1 MIERIIEFSI
11 RNRFVV
17 ILATLGITIWGIH
30 AVINTP
36 VDAIPDLSENQVI
49 VFTDWMGRSPKEI
62 EDQITYPLSVNLQ
75 GLAGVKAVRSSSEFN
90 FSMINIIF
98 EDNIDFYFA
107 RERVLERLTL
117 ASTFLPPGVV
127 PYMAPDATALG
138 QIFWYTV
145 EGQGQDLGRL
155 RAIQDW
161 YVRYQLNSVPGVA
174 QVASAGGFPIEYQI
188 DVDPNKLRAYNV
200 TLGELFSAVARSNSS
215 VGGKVV
221 QKGNA
226 EYIIRGVGWIENT
239 KDIEKIVVKADPQKG
254 TPICVSNLAVVS
266 QGSEFRRSALE
277 KNGNE
282 AVGAVVMMRH
292 GENPLEVTRRIKAKI
307 QELQPGLPEGVRI
320 VPFYDRTRLIHGAI
334 ETVTDTLRDEM
345 IIASL
350 AILLILMHL
359 RSAILICM
367 TLPLAVL
374 VSFILM
380 RHFNIASNIMSLSG
394 IAISIGILVDQAIV
408 MVENATHHLT
418 AHFGHNVKITGDT
431 REIVIPACRMVGR
444 PIFFSV
450 IIILLSFIPV
460 FALTGQEGKNFHPLA
475 FTKSFAM
482 IGVAILSI
490 TLVPALIPTFI
501 KGRLRAEEDSWL
513 VRNMIAIYK
522 PWLTWLMPRW
532 NLAMWA
538 FSALLILGAGLFPIN
553 AIVPI
558 PWHWCFLFVVG
569 LTMAITVI
577 FTRGA
582 RWQLLSFVTLAAL
595 ALTAYGFPKI
605 GVDYMPPLDEGSILD
620 MPVTVPRASV
630 TQTTDDLK
638 ARDALLRR
646 FPEVEL
652 IVGKSG
658 RADTPTDP
666 SPLDMVES
674 VITLRPKDH
683 WPKRKLRYRDAEK
696 QTAVV
701 LAALQD
707 RHLIGPIPQESDRH
721 AMLDPATM
729 NAATRMDEAMREMTL
744 QQFSEFETALGP
756 QLLDQFIAELVGRW
770 QKAGRLLAP
779 LSEADMHRLAG
790 GLRKQFATIL
800 AAGPGQ
806 EDVNRL
812 MQQIAEKLAAEKKV
826 ELNPELLAVHFHP
839 LYTAYLAVTNVLGS
853 EQPTLFTEMFDFIA
867 YEREKHWRE
876 RVRQLDHDIFPRA
889 IAAYDQYAIEEL
901 HKLADEKGLWA
912 ETSSP
917 LPKGEDTHSV
927 SPHPLAGEGPGV
939 RAANESAV
947 LDHLAQ
953 RGPHPNPL
961 PKGEGT
967 KPFPNPLP
975 KGEGTDLRSLHEE
988 LDATWSAPHILP
1000 WDNLFLW
1007 KSTMLSRKKSDEGTD
1022 LLKEID
1028 SVVRMPGWANIWTQ
1042 PIINRIDMLATGVRT
1057 MIGVK
1062 VFGNDLDKI
1071 QEVSEQVAEVLKQI
1085 PGAVDVFPDQS
1096 RGKGYL
1102 EIKIDRD
1109 RAARYGVNVGDV
1121 QDVIETALGGRAIT
1135 MTVEGR
1141 ERFPVRVRYARTFRE
1156 DEEDVKNLLVN
1167 AATASM
1173 GSSGAMGNAGMN
1185 GGGGASPSSR
1195 NSPPVQVP
1203 LAMVADVK
1211 IVEGPAMIKSENGML
1226 RNYVQLNVRDRD
1238 VVGFVEEAQRVV
1250 AQKVKLPQGMYL
1262 AWSGQF
1268 ENQVRAG
1275 KTMLVVFPAV
1285 ILVIFVILFLT
1296 YNDLIDALLMMKA
1309 VPEAMVGGIFLLW
1322 LFDYHFSVAVQ
1333 VGFIACFGMATET
1346 GIIMLVYLRDAVEKR
1361 GGLEHIRSL
1370 RELRHAV
1377 IEGAVHRLR
1386 PKLLTEGVAIIA
1398 LAPMLW
1404 ATGVGHEIISAM
1416 AAPVLGGL
1424 LIADEVVDIFIP
1436 VRFYWV
1442 RRYRWLKMHGI
1453 DEATAGYDEAV
1464 RPHAVHE
1471 NGRATAEALLGRERE
1486 AHSDGDGTHA
1496 TPQIAGT

>member
-1 MIERIIEFSI
+1 MIEKTIEFSI

-17 ILATLGITIWGIH
+17 ILLSLGVVIWGVH

-107 RERVLERLTL
+107 RQRVLERLTL

-127 PYMAPDATALG
+127 PYLAPDATALG

-145 EGQGQDLGRL
+145 EGEGQDLGRL

-188 DVDPNKLRAYNV
+188 DVDPNNLRAYNV
-200 TLGELFSAVARSNSS
+200 TLGELFAAVAQSNSA
-215 VGGKVV
+215 VGGKVI

-226 EYIIRGVGWIENT
+226 EYIVRGVGWIEST
-239 KDIEKIVVKADPQKG
+239 KDIEKTVVKADPEKG
-254 TPICVSNLAVVS
+254 TPIYVSNLGTVS
-266 QGSEFRRSALE
+266 QGSEFRRSVLE
-277 KNGNE
+277 KDGNE

-292 GENPLEVTRRIKAKI
+292 GENPLEVTKRIKAKI

-334 ETVTDTLRDEM
+334 EMITETLFHET
-345 IIASL
+345 IIASV

-359 RSAILICM
+359 RSALLICM

-374 VSFILM
+374 SSFILM
-380 RHFNIASNIMSLSG
+380 RHFNIPSNIMSLSG

-418 AHFGHNVKITGDT
+418 AHYGHDKKITGDT
-431 REIVIPACRMVGR
+431 REIIIPACRMVGR

-460 FALTGQEGKNFHPLA
+460 FALTGQEGKTFHPLA

-482 IGVAILSI
+482 IGVAIFSI
-490 TLVPALIPTFI
+490 TLVPALIPSFI
-501 KGRLRAEEDSWL
+501 KGRLRSEEDSWL
-513 VRNMIAIYK
+513 VRNMIGIYK

-538 FSALLILGAGLFPIN
+538 FSALLVLGAGLFPMN

-558 PWHWCFLFVVG
+558 PWHWCFLTVTAI
-569 LTMAITVI
+569 TMAITVI
-577 FTRGA
+577 FTRGV
-582 RWQLLSFVTLAAL
+582 RWQVLSFVTLAAL
-595 ALTAYGFPKI
+595 SLWAYRFPKI

-630 TQTTDDLK
+630 TQATDDLK

-646 FPEVEL
+646 FPEVEM
-652 IVGKSG
+652 IVGKAG

-674 VITLRPKDH
+674 IITLRPKEH
-683 WPKRKLRYRDAEK
+683 WPKRKLDYKDAEK
-696 QTAVV
+696 QMAAA
-701 LAALQD
+701 LAALQQ
-707 RHLIGPIPQESDRH
+707 RRLIDPISEDSERR
-721 AMLDPATM
+721 ALLDPATM
-729 NAATRMDEAMREMTL
+729 NAAMRMDETMRELVL
-744 QQFSEFETALGP
+744 QRFRDFDANLGP
-756 QLLDQFIAELVGRW
+756 KLVRESIVELVGRW
-770 QKAGRLLAP
+770 QKADRLLAP
-779 LSEADMHRLAG
+779 LSEADINRLTGA
-790 GLRKQFATIL
+790 LQKQFATIL
-800 AAGPGQ
+800 AVGAGQ

-812 MQQIAEKLAAEKKV
+812 IQTIAEKLAAEKKV
-826 ELNPELLAVHFHP
+826 ELNPELLTAKFSP
-839 LYTAYLAVTNVLGS
+839 LQAAYLAVANVLGS
-853 EQPTLFTEMFDFIA
+853 EQPTLFTQLFAFI
-867 YEREKHWRE
+867 EGQRDTHWRE
-876 RVRQLDHDIFPRA
+876 FVRQLDHAIFPRA
-889 IAAYDQYAIEEL
+889 VAAYNRCAVEEL

-912 ETSSP
+912 EKTDDAAEQEQLKS
-917 LPKGEDTHSV
+917 LCAELDV
-927 SPHPLAGEGPGV
+927 AWSPH
-939 RAANESAV
+939 
-947 LDHLAQ
+947 
-953 RGPHPNPL
+953 
-961 PKGEGT
+961 
-967 KPFPNPLP
+967 
-975 KGEGTDLRSLHEE
+975 
-988 LDATWSAPHILP
+988 
-1000 WDNLFLW
+1000 LFLW
-1007 KSTMLSRKKSDEGTD
+1007 KKSKDD
-1022 LLKEID
+1022 LLKEVD

-1062 VFGNDLDKI
+1062 VFGNNLDKI
-1071 QEVSEQVAEVLKQI
+1071 QEVSEQVAEALKQI
-1085 PGAVDVFPDQS
+1085 RGAVDVFPDQS

-1109 RAARYGVNVGDV
+1109 RAARYGVKVSDV
-1121 QDVIETALGGRAIT
+1121 QDVIETALGGKAIT

-1141 ERFPVRVRYARTFRE
+1141 ERFPVRVRYNRQSRE
-1156 DEEDVKNLLVN
+1156 DEEDVKNLLVS
-1167 AATASM
+1167 AASAPM
-1173 GSSGAMGNAGMN
+1173 GSSGASGGMS
-1185 GGGGASPSSR
+1185 GGGMPPSPLAPR
-1195 NSPPVQVP
+1195 PSPPLQIP

-1268 ENQVRAG
+1268 EHQVRAG

-1285 ILVIFVILFLT
+1285 ILVIFVILYLT
-1296 YNDLIDALLMMKA
+1296 YNDLIDAFLMMKA

-1322 LFDYHFSVAVQ
+1322 LFGYHFSVAVQ

-1346 GIIMLVYLRDAVEKR
+1346 GIIMLVYLRDAVDRR
-1361 GGLEHIRSL
+1361 GGLEKIQSL
-1370 RELRHAV
+1370 KELRDAV

-1404 ATGVGHEIISAM
+1404 ATGVGHEVISAM

-1453 DEATAGYDEAV
+1453 DEATAGYDLAV
-1464 RPHAVHE
+1464 RPPSLHADSPAAA
-1471 NGRATAEALLGRERE
+1471 RLLMAPGRELECASSGNGADAQTVR
-1486 AHSDGDGTHA
+1486 T
-1496 TPQIAGT
+1496 

>member
-1 MIERIIEFSI
+1 MIEKIIEFSI

-17 ILATLGITIWGIH
+17 ILVSLGVVVWGVH
-30 AVINTP
+30 AVVNTP

-49 VFTDWMGRSPKEI
+49 VFTDWMGRSPREI

-98 EDNIDFYFA
+98 EDDIDFYFA
-107 RERVLERLTL
+107 RQRVLERLTL

-127 PYMAPDATALG
+127 PYLAPDATALG

-145 EGQGQDLGRL
+145 EGEGQDLGRL

-188 DVDPNKLRAYNV
+188 DVDPNNLRAYNV
-200 TLGELFSAVARSNSS
+200 TLGELFTAVAQSNSA
-215 VGGKVV
+215 VGGKVI

-226 EYIIRGVGWIENT
+226 EYIVRGVGWIEST
-239 KDIEKIVVKADPQKG
+239 QDIEKTVVKADPEKG
-254 TPICVSNLAVVS
+254 TPICVSNLGTVS
-266 QGSEFRRSALE
+266 LGAEFRRSVLE

-292 GENPLEVTRRIKAKI
+292 GENPLEVTRRIKTKI
-307 QELQPGLPEGVRI
+307 QQLQAGLPEGVRI

-334 ETVTDTLRDEM
+334 EMITKTLLHEM
-345 IIASL
+345 IIASV
-350 AILLILMHL
+350 AILLILMHF
-359 RSAILICM
+359 RSALLICT

-380 RHFNIASNIMSLSG
+380 RHFNIPSNIMSLSG

-418 AHFGHNVKITGDT
+418 ARYGHDKRITGDT
-431 REIVIPACRMVGR
+431 REIIIPACRMVGR

-450 IIILLSFIPV
+450 IIILLSFVPV
-460 FALTGQEGKNFHPLA
+460 FALTGQEGKMFHPLA

-482 IGVAILSI
+482 IGVAIFSI
-490 TLVPALIPTFI
+490 TLVPALIPSLI
-501 KGRLRAEEDSWL
+501 RGRLRSEEDSWL
-513 VRNMIAIYK
+513 VRNMIGIYK

-538 FSALLILGAGLFPIN
+538 FSALLVLGAGLFPIN

-558 PWHWCFLFVVG
+558 PWHWCFLAVVG
-569 LTMAITVI
+569 ITMAITVI

-582 RWQLLSFVTLAAL
+582 KWQVVSFVTLAAL
-595 ALTAYGFPKI
+595 ALTAYHFPKI

-630 TQTTDDLK
+630 TQVTDDLK

-646 FPEVEL
+646 FPEMEL
-652 IVGKSG
+652 IVGKAG

-666 SPLDMVES
+666 SPLDMVETI
-674 VITLRPKDH
+674 ITLRPKEH
-683 WPKRKLRYRDAEK
+683 WPKRKLEYKDAQK

-701 LAALQD
+701 LAALQQ
-707 RHLIGPIPQESDRH
+707 RGLIDPLDEEAERH
-721 AMLDPATM
+721 AILDPATM
-729 NAATRMDEAMREMTL
+729 NATARMDETMRELVL
-744 QQFSEFETALGP
+744 QRYRDFEQDLGP
-756 QLLDQFIAELVGRW
+756 KLLREFIVELVGRW
-770 QKAGRLLAP
+770 QQADRLLAP
-779 LSEADMHRLAG
+779 VAEADIDRLAAE
-790 GLRKQFATIL
+790 LRTQFAPIL
-800 AAGPGQ
+800 SVGPGQ

-812 MQQIAEKLAAEKKV
+812 VQQIAEKLAIARKV
-826 ELNPELLAVHFHP
+826 ELNPELITADFHP
-839 LYTAYLAVTNVLGS
+839 LYVAYLAVTNVLGA
-853 EQPTLFTEMFDFIA
+853 EQPTLFTLMFDFL
-867 YEREKHWRE
+867 ERQRDTHWRDE
-876 RVRQLDHDIFPRA
+876 VHQINFDIFECA
-889 IAAYDQYAIEEL
+889 VAAYDRYAIEEL

-912 ETSSP
+912 EQTDDAAEREQ
-917 LPKGEDTHSV
+917 LKV
-927 SPHPLAGEGPGV
+927 L
-939 RAANESAV
+939 RA
-947 LDHLAQ
+947 
-953 RGPHPNPL
+953 
-961 PKGEGT
+961 
-967 KPFPNPLP
+967 
-975 KGEGTDLRSLHEE
+975 E
-988 LDATWSAPHILP
+988 LDAAWSPH
-1000 WDNLFLW
+1000 LFLW
-1007 KSTMLSRKKSDEGTD
+1007 RKSKDD
-1022 LLKEID
+1022 LLKEVD

-1071 QEVSEQVAEVLKQI
+1071 QEVSEQVAEVLRQI

-1102 EIKIDRD
+1102 EIKIDRE
-1109 RAARYGVNVGDV
+1109 RAARYGVKVGDV
-1121 QDVIETALGGRAIT
+1121 QDVIETALGGKAIT

-1141 ERFPVRVRYARTFRE
+1141 ERFPVRVRYNRE
-1156 DEEDVKNLLVN
+1156 SRADEEAVKNLLVS
-1167 AATASM
+1167 ATTSM
-1173 GSSGAMGNAGMN
+1173 GNDREGMNRGGMGGGNA
-1185 GGGGASPSSR
+1185 SPVRSKSG
-1195 NSPPVQVP
+1195 PVQVP
-1203 LAMVADVK
+1203 LAMVADVR

-1238 VVGFVEEAQRVV
+1238 IVGFVEEAQRVV
-1250 AQKVKLPQGMYL
+1250 AQRIKLPQGMYL
-1262 AWSGQF
+1262 EWSGQF

-1275 KTMLVVFPAV
+1275 KTMLIVFPMV
-1285 ILVIFVILFLT
+1285 ILVIFIILYLT

-1309 VPEAMVGGIFLLW
+1309 VPEALVGGIFLLW
-1322 LFDYHFSVAVQ
+1322 LFDYRFSVAVQ

-1346 GIIMLVYLRDAVEKR
+1346 GIIMLVYLRDAVDKR
-1361 GGLEHIRSL
+1361 GGLERIGSL
-1370 RELRHAV
+1370 SELKHAV

-1404 ATGVGHEIISAM
+1404 ATGVGHEVISAM

-1442 RRYRWLKMHGI
+1442 RRYRWLKMRGI
-1453 DEATAGYDEAV
+1453 DEATAGFDYVPNWHSPAV
-1464 RPHAVHE
+1464 AGSPAVAVE
-1471 NGRATAEALLGRERE
+1471 PSAGNG
-1486 AHSDGDGTHA
+1486 S
-1496 TPQIAGT
+1496 